1 MPVQD
6 LWIAT
11 VRLSLLDL
19 YHKNDKYRQESIIF
33 LTIPE
38 KSIFSGQFINSLIK
52 AHLRDILAAYCG
64 VQGVRLKWRER
75 KLLFDLFLTY
85 GSGKNILADE
95 ARPIMHAVMELSLRS
110 LSRKKIFYPS
120 KIMVRREILKAYKI
134 HARNAER
141 YIAQVCNEVLQYI
154 SQEQ

>member
-6 LWIAT
+6 LWIAA

-38 KSIFSGQFINSLIK
+38 KSIFSGQFISSLIK

-64 VQGVRLKWRER
+64 VQGIRLKWRER
-75 KLLFDLFLTY
+75 KLLFDLFLAY
-85 GSGKNILADE
+85 GAGKNILVEE
-95 ARPIMHAVMELSLRS
+95 ARPIIHAATELSLKS

-134 HARNAER
+134 HANNAAR
-141 YIAQVCNEVLQYI
+141 YIANVCNEVIQSI